1 MTSTQVLAFSVPESA
16 GTHDF
21 VLALMEDFE
30 PRDSPLL
37 HEPENC

>member
-1 MTSTQVLAFSVPESA
+1 MTSTQVLALSVPESA